1 MMTFNDLDKS
11 FEDPYNMMLIT
22 VPIFVDKIAKRFN
35 SINQLNRY
43 FKFKWATQAVLSSLS
58 KYAF

>member
-1 MMTFNDLDKS
+1 MTFNDLDKS

-22 VPIFVDKIAKRFN
+22 IPIFVDKIAKRFN
-35 SINQLNRY
+35 SINQNGY
-43 FKFKWATQAVLSSLS
+43 FKFKWATQAVLSSLN